1 MYYLY
6 EVQSLPVI
14 SVNIWQI
21 LISLVNLLLLFLLIK
36 KFLYKPV
43 KNVLKKRE
51 DEIEAQYTL
60 AADAQKKASENE
72 REWNEKLSL
81 ANEKADEIIQNASDS
96 AKYRGEKIIAEARDK
111 AQDIIS
117 RAENEAELERK
128 KASDDIRRQIV
139 EVSGALT
146 EKMLEREVNTDDHR
160 ALIDSFIEDIGDE
173 ND

>member
-1 MYYLY
+1 
-6 EVQSLPVI
+6 
-14 SVNIWQI
+14 
-21 LISLVNLLLLFLLIK
+21 
-36 KFLYKPV
+36 
-43 KNVLKKRE
+43 
-51 DEIEAQYTL
+51 L

-96 AKYRGEKIIAEARDK
+96 AKYRGEKIIAEAKDK
-111 AQDIIS
+111 AQDIIN